1 MDEGRTSPSRK
12 YHSLNFISME
22 NISLLAA
29 KSQIEEMQ
37 RLVEKYERMGE
48 LCGNTVQGDL
58 YRLAATKFSERIGKF
73 RKLVAEKELAIVRKE
88 VAVC

>member
-1 MDEGRTSPSRK
+1 
-12 YHSLNFISME
+12 ME

-29 KSQIEEMQ
+29 KFQIEEMQ
-37 RLVEKYERMGE
+37 RLVEKYEQMGE

-58 YRLAATKFSERIGKF
+58 YRLAATKYSERIGKL
-73 RKLVAEKELAIVRKE
+73 RRYVAEKELLIIGKG

>member
-1 MDEGRTSPSRK
+1 
-12 YHSLNFISME
+12 ME

-29 KSQIEEMQ
+29 KFQIEEMQ

-48 LCGNTVQGDL
+48 LCGNTVQGNL
-58 YRLAATKFSERIGKF
+58 YRLAASKYSGRIGKL
-73 RKLVAEKELAIVRKE
+73 RKLVAEKELAIVGKE

>member
-1 MDEGRTSPSRK
+1 
-12 YHSLNFISME
+12 ME

-29 KSQIEEMQ
+29 KFQIEEMQ
-37 RLVEKYERMGE
+37 RLVEKYEQMGE

-58 YRLAATKFSERIGKF
+58 YRLAATKYSERIGKL
-73 RKLVAEKELAIVRKE
+73 RRYVAEKELSIVGKE